1 MIFYSLTNKKL
12 IYLRKYM
19 IDRLLNIYSTNI
31 NLNNNKIKI
40 KTLPE
45 AFPKPAPPRINTNFL

>member
-1 MIFYSLTNKKL
+1 
-12 IYLRKYM
+12 M

-40 KTLPE
+40 KTKTLPE